1 MVWCVCLFY
10 QCTCNHVIN
19 ADKGTCARHI
29 CHSLALPVLLAFLPT
44 ILTCAWERT
53 SLAGHNGSLPCFHSV
68 AQVSIQYNRRDVYN
82 YVIVD
87 RMARIQEARRSV
99 PPVSLPTHGAPV
111 SQARAISEGLRAF
124 QSHASSIPNQPTAN
138 ERPLLEDPPNNDDTT
153 AGQRLQSHPAEGIA
167 AEIFPVAG
175 SSDAD
180 RQTSEDEVNTFNVS
194 PDTVTVSH
202 QTPNDE
208 DRGGCMNEGGGSGDG
223 DNITDALE
231 IDQNDCDGLTESHQ
245 RRHINESGALVLVSR
260 QAPNDKD
267 LSRNTHG
274 GDGPEDRDDTED
286 ASLDVYVSRR
296 RGFSDTD
303 FLEMDQ
309 DARGGLSEQMDQ
321 DARGGLSEQM
331 DQDARGGLSEQ
342 MDEGNEP
349 NDGDEWLGF
358 SGDEEHAELMDEHS
372 GDAQMNVE
380 GNECDKDV
388 EKSVEERGIEDL
400 VRHAYFIALQLL
412 TMLDVGDD
420 RNGGVD

>member
-1 MVWCVCLFY
+1 
-10 QCTCNHVIN
+10 
-19 ADKGTCARHI
+19 
-29 CHSLALPVLLAFLPT
+29 
-44 ILTCAWERT
+44 
-53 SLAGHNGSLPCFHSV
+53 
-68 AQVSIQYNRRDVYN
+68 
-82 YVIVD
+82 
-87 RMARIQEARRSV
+87 
-99 PPVSLPTHGAPV
+99 
-111 SQARAISEGLRAF
+111 
-124 QSHASSIPNQPTAN
+124 
-138 ERPLLEDPPNNDDTT
+138 
-153 AGQRLQSHPAEGIA
+153 
-167 AEIFPVAG
+167 
-175 SSDAD
+175 
-180 RQTSEDEVNTFNVS
+180 
-194 PDTVTVSH
+194 
-202 QTPNDE
+202 
-208 DRGGCMNEGGGSGDG
+208 MNEGGGSGDG
-223 DNITDALE
+223 GNITDALE

-309 DARGGLSEQMDQ
+309 DARGGLSEQMD
-321 DARGGLSEQM
+321 
-331 DQDARGGLSEQ
+331 
-342 MDEGNEP
+342 EGNEP